1 MKKKLSPSDL
11 SDFMAQRL
19 DAEKS
24 ETDAFVRRFFEEIE
38 AGLISDKY
46 VKIKGLGTFKLVA
59 VGERESVNIN
69 TGERFQISGH
79 TKVSFT
85 PDNTLKDTVNRPFA
99 HFETVDLSDDMDLS
113 EFEEIDK
120 LSTAELEGYEEEE
133 DADEEDAGE
142 EEAVDEP
149 AEESRVNSSEKE
161 EAKEEKES
169 EPQASA
175 TLEQSKPSMDGSNA
189 TPTPP
194 IPLPES
200 STEEQR
206 EKTTE
211 PTPDNRKEEGKA
223 PSSATTDIIPISSG
237 NEHVSTPANGVKAPT
252 ATTPAS
258 RSNQPSQSDA
268 QEERSEASEPSNG
281 TSPAPI
287 QETDM
292 QEAQTTNGMDAEMD
306 DIEVS
311 APHPIN
317 QAGSM
322 PPTMNGSLGYTYQ
335 EVPSRRKRNGWNIA
349 TLTLCGLLLMVG
361 CYFVGYFRML
371 CPNCFFD
378 EEEPAPTQRPQQA
391 DPSQTMP
398 ISPTKQEQHSQTPA
412 AATQATHPV
421 QSDTSARPAPQ
432 AAPMSQSNSA
442 ENATLAAQPT
452 VNGNA
457 KTKKAETVYHKVKK
471 GENLTRI
478 VRRHYGTEAYVGRI
492 IQINHLKNANNVKEG
507 MVIEL
512 PPLK

>member
-85 PDNTLKDTVNRPFA
+85 PDNALKDTVNRPFA

-120 LSTAELEGYEEEE
+120 LSTAELESYEEEE
-133 DADEEDAGE
+133 DADEE
-142 EEAVDEP
+142 EAVDEP
-149 AEESRVNSSEKE
+149 AEKSRVNSSEKE
-161 EAKEEKES
+161 GAKEEKES

-175 TLEQSKPSMDGSNA
+175 TLEQSKSSMDGSNA
-189 TPTPP
+189 TPAPP

-200 STEEQR
+200 STEEHTK
-206 EKTTE
+206 ETTE
-211 PTPDNRKEEGKA
+211 ATLGNRKDEEKA

-237 NEHVSTPANGVKAPT
+237 NEHVSTPTNGEKAPT

-258 RSNQPSQSDA
+258 QSNQPSQSDA
-268 QEERSEASEPSNG
+268 QEERSEASEPSHG
-281 TSPAPI
+281 TSPASI
-287 QETDM
+287 QKTDM
-292 QEAQTTNGMDAEMD
+292 QEAQTANGMDAEMD
-306 DIEVS
+306 DIKVS

-317 QAGSM
+317 QAGSV

-335 EVPSRRKRNGWNIA
+335 EVPSRRKRNGWKIA

-378 EEEPAPTQRPQQA
+378 EEPTPTQRPQQA
-391 DPSQTMP
+391 PPSQTMP
-398 ISPTKQEQHSQTPA
+398 ISTTKQEQHSQAPA

-421 QSDTSARPAPQ
+421 QPDTSAKPAPQ
-432 AAPMSQSNSA
+432 AAPMSQSNSSGNVA
-442 ENATLAAQPT
+442 PTAQPT

-457 KTKKAETVYHKVKK
+457 KAKKADTVYHKVKK

-478 VRRHYGTEAYVGRI
+478 VRRHYGSEAYVGKI

>member
-85 PDNTLKDTVNRPFA
+85 PDNALKDTINRPFA

-120 LSTAELEGYEEEE
+120 LSTAELEGNEEEE
-133 DADEEDAGE
+133 DADE

-149 AEESRVNSSEKE
+149 AEESKVNLSGKE
-161 EAKEEKES
+161 GAKEEKKS

-175 TLEQSKPSMDGSNA
+175 TLEQSKPSIDVSNA
-189 TPTPP
+189 TPASPTP
-194 IPLPES
+194 LSES
-200 STEEQR
+200 GTEEHT
-206 EKTTE
+206 EETTE
-211 PTPDNRKEEGKA
+211 ATPGNRKEEGEA
-223 PSSATTDIIPISSG
+223 LSSATTEIIPISSG
-237 NEHVSTPANGVKAPT
+237 NEHVSTPANGMKAPT

-258 RSNQPSQSDA
+258 QSNQPSQSDS
-268 QEERSEASEPSNG
+268 QEKRWQAGEPSNG
-281 TSPAPI
+281 TAPAPI
-287 QETDM
+287 QETDL
-292 QEAQTTNGMDAEMD
+292 QEAQSTNGMDAEMD

-317 QAGSM
+317 QAGSV

-335 EVPSRRKRNGWNIA
+335 EVPSRRKRNGWKIA

-378 EEEPAPTQRPQQA
+378 EEPAPTQHPQQA
-391 DPSQTMP
+391 APLQTMP
-398 ISPTKQEQHSQTPA
+398 ISPAKQEQHSQA

-421 QSDTSARPAPQ
+421 QPDTSAKPAPQ
-432 AAPMSQSNSA
+432 TAPMPQSKSA
-442 ENATLAAQPT
+442 ENATQTAQPT
-452 VNGNA
+452 TNGDA
-457 KTKKAETVYHKVKK
+457 KAKKSETVYHKVKK

-478 VRRHYGTEAYVGRI
+478 VRRQYGSEAYVGRI